1 MENHYT
7 KRNSR
12 LKYDFQRQ
20 DHVQVIKN
28 YYQIKNYCQTLII
41 LDIRLN
47 IGQNKNIE
55 KKKHIIDFAIYSL
68 MNIIYIIAI

>member
-7 KRNSR
+7 KRNFR

-28 YYQIKNYCQTLII
+28 YYQIVI
-41 LDIRLN
+41 LDILN
-47 IGQNKNIE
+47 INYIKYYLTEQIE
-55 KKKHIIDFAIYSL
+55 KRN
-68 MNIIYIIAI
+68 M